1 MTVVYTIGYEG
12 ADVSRFLATL
22 NAAGVRCV
30 ADVRAIALSR
40 KKGFSKT
47 ALAALLEQE
56 GIEYVHL
63 SDLGDPKPGR
73 EAARAGRYDVFRRI
87 YGAHLETEQARASFE
102 VLLSLAG
109 DMTTCLLC
117 FERDPTTCHRS
128 IVAQQLEVHGF
139 ESFDLYADDPDR
151 YVRHAKRMPGN
162 HPRQGAA
169 SA

>member
-1 MTVVYTIGYEG
+1 MTAVYTIGYEG
-12 ADVSRFLATL
+12 TDITRFLATL
-22 NAAGVRCV
+22 NAAGVRRV
-30 ADVRAIALSR
+30 ADVRAVALSR
-40 KKGFSKT
+40 KKGFSKR

-73 EAARAGRYDVFRRI
+73 DAARAKRYDEFRRI
-87 YGAHLETEQARASFE
+87 YGAHMETEDAQASLGA
-102 VLLSLAG
+102 LISLAE

-139 ESFDLYADDPDR
+139 ESFDLYADVPDR
-151 YVRHAKRMPGN
+151 YVRHAKKMPSN
-162 HPRQGAA
+162 HPREGAT